1 MAKINV
7 NTTVIAAIAVQI
19 AKGFHE
25 ATAKLNVAMARTE
38 EAITIE

>member
-1 MAKINV
+1 MNV
-7 NTTVIAAIAVQI
+7 NSTVIASIACQV
-19 AKGFHE
+19 AKGLNE